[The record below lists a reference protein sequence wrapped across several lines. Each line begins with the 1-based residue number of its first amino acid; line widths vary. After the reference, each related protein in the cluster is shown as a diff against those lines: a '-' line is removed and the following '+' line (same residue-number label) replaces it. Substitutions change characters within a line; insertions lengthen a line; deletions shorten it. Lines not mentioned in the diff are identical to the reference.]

1 MSDGKKNDARKAVDK
16 PGERRRVFGR
26 DEREAL
32 ETQRRATAYG
42 RARGIS

>member
-1 MSDGKKNDARKAVDK
+1 MSGKRKEVKRTDK
-16 PGERRRVFGR
+16 QRVERRRVFGR

-42 RARGIS
+42 RARGLS

>member
-1 MSDGKKNDARKAVDK
+1 MSEKDPKSKAEKVAKRKGRA
-16 PGERRRVFGR
+16 FGR
-26 DEREAL
+26 DEREAR

>member
-1 MSDGKKNDARKAVDK
+1 MSDGKKRDERKADLK
-16 PGERRRVFGR
+16 QGERRRVFGR

-42 RARGIS
+42 RARGVS

>member
-1 MSDGKKNDARKAVDK
+1 MSSEKKSDVRKDA
-16 PGERRRVFGR
+16 ERREQRRRAFGR

-42 RARGIS
+42 RARGVS

>member
-1 MSDGKKNDARKAVDK
+1 MSDGKKRDEHKADLNQV
-16 PGERRRVFGR
+16 ERRRVFGR

-42 RARGIS
+42 RARGVS

>member
-1 MSDGKKNDARKAVDK
+1 MSDGKKDVRKDDGKRA
-16 PGERRRVFGR
+16 ERKRVFGR

>member
-1 MSDGKKNDARKAVDK
+1 MSDGKKNGERKADLK
-16 PGERRRVFGR
+16 QGERRRVFGR

-42 RARGIS
+42 RARGLS

>member
-1 MSDGKKNDARKAVDK
+1 MSDGKKNDVRKADAK
-16 PGERRRVFGR
+16 RGERGRVFGR

-42 RARGIS
+42 RARGVS

>member
-1 MSDGKKNDARKAVDK
+1 MSEKGKEGKRAAKERLERK
-16 PGERRRVFGR
+16 RVFGR

-42 RARGIS
+42 RARGLS

>member
-1 MSDGKKNDARKAVDK
+1 MSGKRKEAKRTDGKRV
-16 PGERRRVFGR
+16 ERRRVFGR

-42 RARGIS
+42 RARGLS

>member
-1 MSDGKKNDARKAVDK
+1 MSKRDSKDERKSPAGRKA
-16 PGERRRVFGR
+16 RTFGR
-26 DEREAL
+26 DEREAR